1 MSSPTLFSEVSAKD
15 VTDRERGL
23 AKVRSSVNPVIVIP
37 GVLGSKLVSDL
48 DAQSVWGEWIPGFTD
63 PTSSEA
69 AQLFGLPMEIGTPLD
84 QLRSGSQVD
93 GVLGIVRG
101 SVVGVP
107 LKVTAYGDVMSA
119 MGVESF
125 SDTFVENRSEALS
138 NGAEAFE
145 FSYDWRRS
153 LDESAIALQ
162 AFIHRATR
170 FLQVQ
175 RNSSEAI
182 RFNIVA
188 HSMGGLLLRYF
199 LQYGGQ
205 LLPHEGSGPRL
216 NWAGAAYVDKA
227 VIIGTPNAGAVQM
240 LDRLVQGIPGNPMHP
255 SYGPVLV
262 GTFPSGYQLLP
273 RARHKPH
280 GDGDNN
286 ILDPDFWLSHDW
298 GITASW
304 LEEERARQLPGL
316 SSPVQRLEVA
326 EDHLRKCLHNAQVFH
341 KAMDQPL
348 EAVPDNLEF
357 HLFVGD
363 AHRTPLHF
371 AGERGD
377 RQLRWS
383 AYGPGDGTVL
393 ASSVRLDEPDRS
405 SPIPWSSITVLKS
418 NHMGLV
424 KDRQLLGQVLELL
437 GRASV

>member
-1 MSSPTLFSEVSAKD
+1 M
-15 VTDRERGL
+15 TDRQKSFAQDKGPR
-23 AKVRSSVNPVIVIP
+23 NPVIVIP
-37 GVLGSKLVSDL
+37 GVLGSKLVADS
-48 DAQSVWGEWIPGFTD
+48 ASQSVWGEWCPGYTD
-63 PTSSEA
+63 PASSEA

-84 QLRSGSQVD
+84 RLRSGSQVD

-101 SVVGVP
+101 SMIGVP
-107 LKVTAYGDVMSA
+107 LKLTAYGDVMSA
-119 MGVESF
+119 MGVQSF
-125 SDTFVENRSEALS
+125 ADTFAEHPGEG

-175 RNSSEAI
+175 RNSSDPI

-205 LLPHEGSGPRL
+205 LLPYDGSGPRL

-240 LDRLVQGIPGNPMHP
+240 LDRLVQGIPANPIHP
-255 SYGPVLV
+255 AYGPVLV

-273 RARHKPH
+273 RPRHRPH
-280 GDGDNN
+280 GNRDNN
-286 ILDPDFWLSHDW
+286 ILDADFWLSRDW

-304 LEEERARQLPGL
+304 LDEERARQLPGL
-316 SSPVQRLEVA
+316 SSPGRRLEVA
-326 EDHLRKCLHNAQVFH
+326 EDHLRKCLHNAEVFQR
-341 KAMDQPL
+341 AMDRPL
-348 EAVPDNLEF
+348 EAVPDHLEF

-363 AHRTPLHF
+363 AQRTPSEF

-377 RQLRWS
+377 RQLKWV

-393 ASSVRLDEPDRS
+393 ASSARLDEPGNG
-405 SPIPWSSITVLKS
+405 SPIPWNSITVLKS

-424 KDRQLLGQVLELL
+424 KDRQLLGKVLELI
-437 GRASV
+437 GS

>member
-1 MSSPTLFSEVSAKD
+1 MFSLTRFSEPSAD
-15 VTDRERGL
+15 HLTRTRNAAQGGTPP
-23 AKVRSSVNPVIVIP
+23 NPVIVIP
-37 GVLGSKLVSDL
+37 GVLGSKLVSDS
-48 DAQSVWGEWIPGFTD
+48 DAQSVWGEWVPGFTD
-63 PTSSEA
+63 PASNEA
-69 AQLFGLPMEIGTPLD
+69 AQLFGLPMAIGTPLD
-84 QLRSGSQVD
+84 QLRSASQVD

-101 SVVGVP
+101 SMVGVP

-125 SDTFVENRSEALS
+125 SDTFVESRSEALS
-138 NGAEAFE
+138 SGAEAFE

-170 FLQVQ
+170 FLQVR
-175 RNSSEAI
+175 RNSSEPI

-199 LQYGGQ
+199 LQFGGQ
-205 LLPHEGSGPRL
+205 LLPYDGSGPRL
-216 NWAGAAYVDKA
+216 NWGGAAYVDKA

-255 SYGPVLV
+255 AYGPVLV

-273 RARHKPH
+273 RPRHKPH
-280 GDGDNN
+280 GNGDNN
-286 ILDPDFWLSHDW
+286 ILDADFWLSHDW

-304 LEEERARQLPGL
+304 LVEERARQLPGL
-316 SSPVQRLEVA
+316 SSPGQRLEVA

-341 KAMDQPL
+341 HAMDQPL
-348 EAVPDNLEF
+348 EAVPDHLEL

-363 AHRTPLHF
+363 AHRTPMHF
-371 AGERGD
+371 SGERGD
-377 RQLRWS
+377 RQLRWT
-383 AYGPGDGTVL
+383 AFGPGDGTVL
-393 ASSVRLDEPDRS
+393 ASSVRLDETDRS
-405 SPIPWSSITVLKS
+405 SPIPWNSITMLKS

-437 GRASV
+437 GRAGH